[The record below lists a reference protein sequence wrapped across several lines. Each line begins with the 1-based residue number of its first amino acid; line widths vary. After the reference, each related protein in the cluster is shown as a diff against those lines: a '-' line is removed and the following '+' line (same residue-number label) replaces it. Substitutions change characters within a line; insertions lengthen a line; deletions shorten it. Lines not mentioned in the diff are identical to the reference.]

1 MIKVL
6 LRELGKTP
14 NQEPLYPHH
23 RPGEVAMARDDRRL
37 DVYLQEHSQLK
48 QEQSQRIGF
57 RDNLIYATLG
67 AYAAILGFALGKDSA
82 NPYALLILPWVSL
95 ILGWTYLVN
104 DHKIS
109 EIGRYIRYQLIDKMA
124 DALADGPTPPPPIL
138 EWETAHRSD
147 LRRERRKLEQLL
159 IDQVAFVGSGLV
171 ALGSFLVWDVSQPLH
186 GSLASA
192 VQLLVGVEAVLLLG
206 LGVEIFLYADLTKG
220 R

>member
-1 MIKVL
+1 
-6 LRELGKTP
+6 
-14 NQEPLYPHH
+14 
-23 RPGEVAMARDDRRL
+23 MARDDRRL

-57 RDNLIYATLG
+57 RDNLLYATLG

-124 DALADGPTPPPPIL
+124 DALADGPTPAPPIL

-147 LRRERRKLEQLL
+147 RRRERRKLEQLL

>member
-1 MIKVL
+1 
-6 LRELGKTP
+6 
-14 NQEPLYPHH
+14 
-23 RPGEVAMARDDRRL
+23 
-37 DVYLQEHSQLK
+37 
-48 QEQSQRIGF
+48 
-57 RDNLIYATLG
+57 
-67 AYAAILGFALGKDSA
+67 
-82 NPYALLILPWVSL
+82 
-95 ILGWTYLVN
+95 
-104 DHKIS
+104 
-109 EIGRYIRYQLIDKMA
+109 MA

-147 LRRERRKLEQLL
+147 RRRERRKLEQLL

>member
-1 MIKVL
+1 
-6 LRELGKTP
+6 
-14 NQEPLYPHH
+14 
-23 RPGEVAMARDDRRL
+23 MARDDRRL

-57 RDNLIYATLG
+57 RDNLLYATLG

-109 EIGRYIRYQLIDKMA
+109 EIGRYIRYQLTGKMA
-124 DALADGPTPPPPIL
+124 DALADGPTPAPPIL

-147 LRRERRKLEQLL
+147 RRRERRKLEQLL